1 MAKKCERGR
10 EGERLQ
16 PQKRKRSCQ
25 EDFYSFF
32 SSRITLLPLL
42 VAFPI
47 FCESYFIRD
56 EFTGEILTD
65 VNYTAKEVGDQPT

>member
-1 MAKKCERGR
+1 MWPKMRKGERGR
-10 EGERLQ
+10 TPPASKAKEIMPGGLLF
-16 PQKRKRSCQ
+16 
-25 EDFYSFF
+25 FY